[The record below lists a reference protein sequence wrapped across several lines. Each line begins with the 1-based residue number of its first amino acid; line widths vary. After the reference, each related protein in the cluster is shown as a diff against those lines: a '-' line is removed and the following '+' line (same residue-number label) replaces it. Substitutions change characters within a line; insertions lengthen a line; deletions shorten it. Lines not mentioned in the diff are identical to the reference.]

1 MSNNRLQIF
10 LLSQVNELT
19 SNHMLSLKNKLEV
32 HNVNIVTI
40 NLKQRM
46 LELCTLMNTY
56 FFIRSSNQTLITLDD
71 EVINIILE
79 IIKKQYPHMS
89 FLEFLLSRYLLDET
103 NILITNGI
111 KPIVIIY
118 NILGFESLLQED
130 NLAIS
135 VTTIFS
141 GHSYY
146 AIANN
151 NKNIIS
157 RYRPLSLTYNDKII
171 EPIIDSIIECIFEV
185 IIDSISEVIL
195 SPRNLSKL
203 NN

>member
-1 MSNNRLQIF
+1 MSINRLQIF

-19 SNHMLSLKNKLEV
+19 NNHMLSLKNKLEV
-32 HNVNIVTI
+32 HNVNTVTI

-56 FFIRSSNQTLITLDD
+56 FFIRSSNQNLITLDD

-103 NILITNGI
+103 NILITNDI

-146 AIANN
+146 AITNN
-151 NKNIIS
+151 HRNIIS
-157 RYRPLSLTYNDKII
+157 RYRPLPLTYNDKII
-171 EPIIDSIIECIFEV
+171 ESIIECIFEV

>member
-1 MSNNRLQIF
+1 MSINRLQIF

-19 SNHMLSLKNKLEV
+19 NNHMLSLKNKLEV
-32 HNVNIVTI
+32 HNVNTVTI

-56 FFIRSSNQTLITLDD
+56 FFIRSSNQNLITLDD

-103 NILITNGI
+103 NILITNDI

-146 AIANN
+146 AITNN
-151 NKNIIS
+151 HRNIIS
-157 RYRPLSLTYNDKII
+157 RYRPLPLTYNDKII
-171 EPIIDSIIECIFEV
+171 ESIIECIFEV

-195 SPRNLSKL
+195 SPRNISKL